1 MSNQRVSGRP
11 AAGGVSM
18 TRKKLGSSKGVVMTR
33 LVLFWLASLAAV
45 AALTTTLTLGQARRD
60 TPRVVSGAD
69 VGFRMEGTDAS
80 GSPTGM
86 FVVRLNGEWVPVS
99 SMPTVRP
106 LK

>member
-1 MSNQRVSGRP
+1 
-11 AAGGVSM
+11 
-18 TRKKLGSSKGVVMTR
+18 MTR
-33 LVLFWLASLAAV
+33 LVLFWLVSVLAV
-45 AALTTTLTLGQARRD
+45 AALTTTLTLGQARLEM
-60 TPRVVSGAD
+60 PRVVSGAD
-69 VGFRMEGTDAS
+69 VGFRVEGTDSS